1 MIRATIMARISLARR
16 SGPLGNTLSS
26 PSRRT
31 APSTAATWPCASA
44 RAISKRSAPSGT
56 SVSPAST
63 RRRLS
68 IFSSGQSEILASVR
82 DLTLP
87 PSRSLS
93 RSRMAGGESR
103 LGMRVMYMIGLN
115 HGLAQ
120 KSTTILHAYKLAEN
134 PRKPAQ
140 SRAFAH
146 KDPRKFSLYDGRHR
160 RVGVFAFFHAVGV
173 VPLLSALARGRAQD
187 LQLPD
192 AV

>member
-1 MIRATIMARISLARR
+1 
-16 SGPLGNTLSS
+16 
-26 PSRRT
+26 
-31 APSTAATWPCASA
+31 
-44 RAISKRSAPSGT
+44 
-56 SVSPAST
+56 
-63 RRRLS
+63 
-68 IFSSGQSEILASVR
+68 
-82 DLTLP
+82 
-87 PSRSLS
+87 
-93 RSRMAGGESR
+93 MAGGESR
-103 LGMRVMYMIGLN
+103 LGMRVMYMISLN

-192 AV
+192 AVRHGENPDRQSHPLDARSRASPSFAGLFRRRGGGVARQRRSEGVPASGRAHVDRARRNRVFLLAKARLPTLPDA